1 MVKKILLSAALLSL
15 SMAAGVSAN
24 WLTGSPTV
32 LAVSHGESAFQ
43 TALSNDQRLAVNLT
57 ASDSA
62 SADIVFSTQ
71 ASSSVLTL
79 SGLPVEISSDDNQ
92 DAKVSIT
99 PLVNDGNGLRFYLID
114 TGKAAGASIVSYKR
128 GNFATAFSTSAI
140 PENAVTS
147 FEVTKKEVL
156 LHVTQNGSTET
167 YSLSLNAKEGTF
179 TAQKK

>member
-1 MVKKILLSAALLSL
+1 MLKKIGLSAVLLSL
-15 SMAAGVSAN
+15 SISAGVSAN

-32 LAVSHGESAFQ
+32 LAVSHGEAAFQ

-62 SADIVFSTQ
+62 TADIVFSTQ

-79 SGLPVEISSDDNQ
+79 SALPVEVSSDDNQ

-99 PLVNDGNGLRFYLID
+99 PLVNDGNGLRFYLVD
-114 TGKAAGASIVSYKR
+114 TGKAGGSSIVSYKR
-128 GNFATAFSTSAI
+128 GNFATAFAPSSLS
-140 PENAVTS
+140 EGAVTS

-156 LHVTQNGSTET
+156 LHVDDVNESTT
-167 YSLSLNAKEGTF
+167 YALTLNAKDGTF

>member
-32 LAVSHGESAFQ
+32 LAVSHGEAAFQ
-43 TALSNDQRLAVNLT
+43 TALSNDQRLAINLT

-62 SADIVFSTQ
+62 TADMVFSTQ
-71 ASSSVLTL
+71 ASDSVLTL
-79 SGLPVEISSDDNQ
+79 SALPVEISSDDHQ

-99 PLVNDGNGLRFYLID
+99 PLVNDSNGLRFYLVD
-114 TGKAAGASIVSYKR
+114 TGKAGGSSIVSYKR
-128 GNFATAFSTSAI
+128 GNFATAFAPSTL
-140 PENAVTS
+140 PEEAVVS

-156 LHVTQNGSTET
+156 FHVTEEGSTET
-167 YSLSLNAKEGTF
+167 YGLTLNAKEGTF